1 MAKKIIALL
10 AFALIG
16 CNKPVKVYECKPGD
30 SRLCKCLNG
39 ELGAQEC
46 SKGPVFTNWTPR
58 EWIPC
63 TCCWTVY
70 ENDMGPYKI
79 EKNDA
84 SGCWSDTYDPA
95 TPTYDIGDTTDANRG
110 SSDSEARPPRDNS
123 KDN

>member
-1 MAKKIIALL
+1 MKPFVMIFSILL
-10 AFALIG
+10 ILG
-16 CNKPVKVYECKPGD
+16 CNKPVKKYECVPGN

-46 SKGPVFTNWTPR
+46 SKGPIFTNWTPR

-63 TCCWTVY
+63 SCCWSVY
-70 ENDMGPYKI
+70 ENEMGPYKI

-84 SGCWSDTYDPA
+84 SGCWTDTYDPA

-110 SSDSEARPPRDNS
+110 SSDSKGRISRDSS
-123 KDN
+123 KGH